1 MVRASESD
9 ALSRHRSVAFA
20 GVALRPVLSLLLWGA
35 AVIAFSGHAR
45 GLEDC
50 VLIDD
55 DIGRLACFDRLVE
68 TQGASVRAPCAPAD
82 REPETGS
89 ASGKEIHGADDV
101 LGHVAGSISARIDR
115 VATTPLGHH
124 VVTLSNGQIWMEN
137 EPGRR
142 PIRPGQ
148 HVVVRKHR
156 WHYEMELAGQPNVA
170 VHRLE

>member
-1 MVRASESD
+1 MGMV
-9 ALSRHRSVAFA
+9 L
-20 GVALRPVLSLLLWGA
+20 
-35 AVIAFSGHAR
+35 SGHAR
-45 GLEDC
+45 GAPEDC
-50 VLIDD
+50 ALVED
-55 DIGRLACFDRLVE
+55 DIRRLECFDRWVE
-68 TQGASVRAPCAPAD
+68 TQAAPERAPGGPAD

-89 ASGKEIHGADDV
+89 ASGKDIHGEDDALEDV
-101 LGHVAGSISARIDR
+101 VGSISARIDR

-124 VVTLSNGQIWMEN
+124 VVTLSNGQVWMEN

-156 WHYEMELAGQPNVA
+156 WHYEMELARQPNVA